1 MQDKL
6 KVSVIKVGYTSPNF
20 YSDEVEQLE
29 AMLGVEFNSTIELKQ
44 AICEKL
50 GLTIHAR
57 PKMSEEEKLSNSIS
71 KIAQAKGITDD
82 QLNKVL
88 ALLKLA

>member
-57 PKMSEEEKLSNSIS
+57 PKMTEEEKFANDINKLFN
-71 KIAQAKGITDD
+71 KKGID
-82 QLNKVL
+82 LNAQKQIKV
-88 ALLKLA
+88 LLKLA